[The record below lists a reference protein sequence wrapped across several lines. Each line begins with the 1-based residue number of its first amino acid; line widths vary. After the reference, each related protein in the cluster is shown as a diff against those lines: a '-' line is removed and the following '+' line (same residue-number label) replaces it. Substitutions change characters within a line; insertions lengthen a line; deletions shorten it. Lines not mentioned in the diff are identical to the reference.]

1 MSAQIGLK
9 LIHKSD
15 APIIDGRWDEPG
27 TRDIMPTIMRKAPL
41 LLTLAAM
48 LHSAAAYA
56 DTYPRQ
62 PGVDAIHY
70 IFRLAI
76 DDGSDRIAGDAT
88 VRFKLAAGVRE
99 VVLDL
104 TSEAAGKG
112 MTVSAVSVGGQAV
125 AYKHVADR
133 LHVPLSSPRAA
144 GDEIEV
150 VVKYS
155 GVPGNGL
162 RLITNIH
169 GERTAFSENWP
180 NRARQW
186 LPMVDHPYDKAT
198 GEFIVTAPSQYQVVA
213 NGLLV
218 EELDLPGAMRRT
230 HWKQSV
236 PIASWLYALGMA
248 RFAVHHYD
256 VVRGI
261 PQQVWVFPQ
270 DRDKAYTIFE
280 FTGRRAFEFFSD
292 SIGPYAYE
300 KLAHVQAAGLGGGTE
315 HASAIF
321 YGEKGVAGGRAPV
334 VHEVAHQWWGNA
346 VTEKDW
352 DDVWLSEGFATYFT
366 HLHTEQFEGRDA
378 FVRGLRGDVNTI
390 LSAQK
395 AAPDQPVIHR
405 NLADMSRVLNRLVY
419 QKAGWVLHMLR
430 GTIGTDNFWK
440 GIREY
445 YARYR
450 NQNAS
455 TDDFRLV
462 MEKASGAQLSWF
474 FDQWLRRPGLPVL
487 RGGWRYDATNKSVHV
502 EILQTQAGGAFRIPL
517 EIAIGSAGGRSRI
530 EKIEL
535 TASTGQFQFPADVEP
550 TSVALDPNTWVLVQ
564 VEDFV
569 KR

>member
-1 MSAQIGLK
+1 
-9 LIHKSD
+9 
-15 APIIDGRWDEPG
+15 
-27 TRDIMPTIMRKAPL
+27 MPAMIRAATIVLAVTA
-41 LLTLAAM
+41 TLHGGAA
-48 LHSAAAYA
+48 HG

-70 IFRLAI
+70 VFRLTI
-76 DDGSDRIAGDAT
+76 EDDSDRIAGDASIT
-88 VRFKLAAGVRE
+88 FKLVAGVAE

-104 TSEAAGKG
+104 ASSAAGKG
-112 MTVSAVSVGGQAV
+112 MTVSAVSVEGRPV
-125 AYKHVADR
+125 AFTHAADR
-133 LHVPLSSPRAA
+133 LHVRLPTPAAA
-144 GDEIEV
+144 GDEIDV
-150 VVKYS
+150 AIAYS
-155 GVPGNGL
+155 GVPANGL
-162 RLITNIH
+162 RLIRNIH

-186 LPMVDHPYDKAT
+186 LPMVDHPHDKAT
-198 GEFIVTAPSQYQVVA
+198 GEFIVTAPSHYQVAA

-218 EELDLPGAMRRT
+218 EEVDLPGALRRT

-236 PIASWLYALGMA
+236 PIASWLYAVGMA

-270 DRDKAYTIFE
+270 DRDTAYRLFQD
-280 FTGRRAFEFFSD
+280 TGRRAFEFFSD
-292 SIGPYAYE
+292 SVGPYAYE

-315 HASAIF
+315 HATVIF
-321 YGEKGVAGGRAPV
+321 YGEKGVAAGRAPV

-366 HLHTEQFEGRDA
+366 HLYIERFEGRDA
-378 FVRGLRGDVNTI
+378 FVRGLRSDVNTI
-390 LSAQK
+390 ASAQK

-405 NLADMSRVLNRLVY
+405 NIADMSKVLNRFVY
-419 QKAGWVLHMLR
+419 QKGGWVLHMLR
-430 GTIGTDNFWK
+430 GAIGTENFWK

-455 TDDFRLV
+455 TDDFRRV
-462 MEKASGAQLSWF
+462 MERASGAPLSWF
-474 FDQWLRRPGLPVL
+474 FDQWLTRPGMPAL
-487 RGGWRYDATNKSVHV
+487 RGDWRYDAATKQVHV
-502 EILQTQAGGAFRIPL
+502 EIVQVQAGATYRIPL
-517 EIAIGSAGGRSRI
+517 EIAIGSAGLPPRT
-530 EKIEL
+530 EKLDL
-535 TASTGQFQFPADVEP
+535 TAATGRFTFPNDVEP
-550 TSVALDPNTWVLVQ
+550 TSVTLDPNTWVLMQ
-564 VEDFV
+564 VEAFA

>member
-1 MSAQIGLK
+1 
-9 LIHKSD
+9 
-15 APIIDGRWDEPG
+15 
-27 TRDIMPTIMRKAPL
+27 MRAATL
-41 LLTLAAM
+41 LL
-48 LHSAAAYA
+48 AAAA
-56 DTYPRQ
+56 TLHAALAFGDTYPRQ

-70 IFRLAI
+70 VFRLTI
-76 DDGSDRIAGDAT
+76 DDASDRIEGDAT
-88 VRFKLAAGVRE
+88 VRFKLAAGVGE
-99 VVLDL
+99 VLLDL
-104 TSEAAGKG
+104 TSVAAGKG
-112 MTVSAVSVGGQAV
+112 MTVSAVSVGGRAV
-125 AYKHVADR
+125 AFAHAADR
-133 LHVPLSSPRAA
+133 LRVPLPSPATS
-144 GDEIEV
+144 GEEIEV
-150 VVKYS
+150 AIRYS
-155 GVPGNGL
+155 GVPGQGL
-162 RLITNIH
+162 RLIPNIH
-169 GERTAFSENWP
+169 GERTGFSENWP

-198 GEFIVTAPSQYQVVA
+198 GEFIVTAPSHYQVVA
-213 NGLLV
+213 NGLLI
-218 EELDLPGAMRRT
+218 EELDLPGALRRT

-248 RFAVHHYD
+248 RFAVQHYD

-270 DRDKAYTIFE
+270 DRDKGSPLFE
-280 FTGRRAFEFFSD
+280 LTGRRAFEFFSD
-292 SIGPYAYE
+292 WIGPYPYE

-321 YGEKGVAGGRAPV
+321 YGEKGVAAGRAPV

-366 HLHTEQFEGRDA
+366 HLYSEHFAGRDP
-378 FVRGLRGDVNTI
+378 FVRGLRADINTI
-390 LSAQK
+390 VAAQK

-405 NLADMSRVLNRLVY
+405 NLADMSKVLNRLVY

-455 TDDFRLV
+455 TDDFRRV
-462 MEKASGAQLSWF
+462 MEKASGSQLAWF
-474 FDQWLRRPGLPVL
+474 FDQWLTRPGMPSL
-487 RGGWRYDATNKSVHV
+487 RGGWRYDAATRQIHI
-502 EILQTQAGGAFRIPL
+502 EIAQTQSGGAFRVPL
-517 EIAIGSAGGRSRI
+517 EIAIGGAAGTPRI

-535 TASTGQFQFPADVEP
+535 TAATGQFTFTADTEP
-550 TSVALDPNTWVLVQ
+550 TSLTLDPNTLVLMQ